1 MKREALVA
9 KEYDSNFFADDKI
22 GSYDVKYYNVKG
34 APFRVYGVWH
44 DGERFVRVPK
54 EIAPKISVGMT
65 QAYSSASGGRVRFI
79 TDSPYIAVKEVFAL
93 VGKNEATP
101 LSATAAIE
109 MSVDGEFG
117 GVFRTS
123 SDFCA
128 EFHVGV
134 TDIRKGEGEH
144 IITLYMPTHS
154 HLSDLYV
161 GIAPGAKLMQAPDYK
176 YEKPVVFYGSS
187 ITHGTGATRSG
198 NSYPAQISKRIDM
211 NFINLG
217 FGGLAKGEAA
227 MAEYIA
233 TLDMSALVYDYDF
246 NAPSKEHLRR
256 THEPFFKIIREKQ
269 PNLPIIMTSRPCSF
283 RTGEADTADRFAI
296 IKATYDN
303 AKAAGDENVY
313 IVNGLEFFPEYG
325 PECTVD
331 GTHPNDFGYRY
342 MAEKL
347 SPILKAILDKR

>member
-1 MKREALVA
+1 MDAKIA
-9 KEYDSNFFADDKI
+9 KEYDSNFLPDDKI
-22 GSYDVKYYNVKG
+22 GDYEVKYYDVKDE
-34 APFRVYGVWH
+34 PFRIYGVWH

-54 EIAPKISVGMT
+54 DIAPSISEGMT
-65 QAYSSASGGRVRFI
+65 HAYSSASGGRVRFI
-79 TDSPYIAVKEVFAL
+79 TDSPYVAIKCMFAL

-109 MSVDGEFG
+109 MGVDGKFG

-123 SDFCA
+123 PDFCA
-128 EFHVGV
+128 DVHVGV
-134 TDIRKGEGEH
+134 TDIRGEGEH
-144 IITLYMPTHS
+144 LITLYMPTHS
-154 HLSDLYV
+154 HLSDLFV
-161 GIAPGAKLMQAPDYK
+161 GLKPGAKVLPAPDHK

-198 NSYPAQISKRIDM
+198 NSYPAQVSKMLDM

-233 TLDMSALVYDYDF
+233 TLDMAALVYDYDF
-246 NAPSKEHLRR
+246 NAPTKEHLAA

-269 PNLPIIMTSRPCSF
+269 PTLPILILSRPCDF
-283 RTGEADTADRFAI
+283 RVGPEKTAARFDI

-313 IVNGLEFFPEYG
+313 IINGLEFFPEYG

-331 GTHPNDFGYRY
+331 GTHPNDFGYRF
-342 MAEKL
+342 MAEGISAKL
-347 SPILKAILDKR
+347 KEILDK